1 MLVFLVI
8 LGNTAS
14 MASEDMSN
22 DAPRAE
28 AAAAFEKASTAL
40 FALEAALKIV
50 DQGLGW
56 AADAYL
62 ASGWNQ
68 FDFALVCGTVSSL
81 FTETGSQ
88 FMAMRAVRCFRPLRA
103 MKNFR
108 DGQLLMR
115 TTLTAIPLLRDA
127 LVFLCWFMLVASVSG
142 TMAFAGR
149 LTGRCVSAGDAAT
162 PNGATPNGATPNGA
176 CPPPAHVS
184 DDGATCDPRGRGY
197 ACDAAAGET
206 CCVSA
211 HTPVDGFLS
220 FDDFSRSAM
229 VVLNV
234 VTIDGWNE
242 LAWETSDGAGVEAAF
257 PYFAVI
263 VFFGG
268 FYVMQ
273 LFQSV
278 MIITLS
284 HTSDVM
290 DAQDARDRR
299 GARRRR
305 RKRGAADDDDDE
317 TEPGAKKD
325 VVDVDGVGMLINAV
339 GAYAGA
345 FFRAARRT
353 ASAARDVRNSE
364 SGGLGSVSS
373 ASVRAME
380 KEKKLRATA
389 WGRFRLRAKRV
400 ANAEGFQRFVILV
413 ICANTVTMALDSYGQ
428 SEAYYAA
435 LNTCETVFTSVFIA
449 EFVTKHLAVGPRKYW
464 SNPWNV
470 VDGAVVVSGVA
481 ELALGAGADGIATLR
496 MLRVLRIFAGLKGL
510 RRHRAFRQVFAA
522 VINGV
527 RRILSFCLVFSL
539 FLTVFAILGMQL
551 FGGAYGDAAPDSRA
565 TFDTFGDA
573 MLALFIICTGENT
586 FSIGWDLTRASG
598 TKWAVV
604 YVAAWSLVS
613 TSLLALVLGVLI
625 QATVEHVVLPEAES
639 DSDDDIDEVRAREA
653 PASEREAT
661 LKPLARSGSV
671 SPFASP
677 HGSRDATPRARDA
690 PTAKDF
696 AVADARALSSARG
709 AFLNIDDD
717 DDAVA
722 DSKRGSERIRK
733 NTEVE
738 VAAVRLWLDEHGFDV
753 EQRDVLRVGFV
764 DGEVRRSVTQAGET
778 ADDVRGRFSERELR
792 AARERLTDA
801 RRTGVLVNE
810 RAIRAADDDDDDDDH
825 ARRRSIENG
834 DEARRTAWGFGGTA
848 VPLDDAGPRAIRF
861 GMGTTST
868 AQTPAAMLK
877 RKAEAREA
885 KIREDW
891 RVAALDPSEL
901 RRERF
906 EARCAEVGV
915 DPEKDRVR
923 AFCLKAMEH
932 RYARFFILTLI
943 VVSACLLAPQCDKDW
958 PAEGSGAETAVAAVD
973 AFFTAAFAAEM
984 AAKVTAYTATSG
996 PKAYFK
1002 DGWNALDGFIVATS
1016 LLAAALRSAGG
1027 GLGGNLKV
1035 FRILR
1040 VLRPLRVIKNVPSL
1054 KLVIDATL
1062 VSLPSIL
1069 IVCALGAATFLIL
1082 GVLGMALFRGAF
1094 RECTVPNAGG
1104 DAASCAA
1111 LGGEFVNAP
1120 LHFDNIGQAVVAV
1133 FVISTGDNWQ
1143 DIMYLGMDAAGEDR
1157 EPATDARKNY
1167 AAFFVLAVVVAFF
1180 FWANLFVSSLVD
1192 NFSTVASQIG
1202 GEDGGAQAAFAGAG
1216 YTYSESQRRWLLALK
1231 AGWRAAA
1238 EKWRDENP
1246 LAMPAYRRWAFTL
1259 RNNKLW
1265 EPFMVLFITANAV
1278 QLCFYRDD
1286 AGKQETRVMSI
1297 LSAVFC
1303 ALYVLETFVNVVAMR
1318 WRRYW
1323 RSGWHRLDFTVT
1335 ALGVLELVVI
1345 YAAGEDNAGFV
1356 TVFRTA
1362 RFFRLFKLLKTSPGL
1377 RSLVDTFLT
1386 ALPGM
1391 LNIFGLMAL
1400 MMHIYAC
1407 LGCTLYGDVPE
1418 PYPGDGITR
1427 YANFQNWT
1435 AAISLLYVSLSGNWA
1450 EIFKDVYWECATG
1463 DLSDPSARTAE
1474 ACASYRFSAIFYFFS
1489 FVVFAVYLLA
1499 NLFVAILIER
1509 FDYCSTMEG
1518 VYDKQDPFDA
1528 LVRLNVLRKFGTK
1541 VRNRLRLARTLQRV
1555 ETKAGRRSV
1564 DGAPVLP
1571 PGTGGAARGVSHGVF
1586 ARHNSRITSFRGAND
1601 RLRQIAQGPRLR
1613 AFRTLKNNLDVALR
1627 GLGAMPS
1634 ERAMD
1639 LVQHAYDADAA
1650 AREREEAENKK
1661 QALAGVYASA
1671 GAEVVAADGDDSDG
1685 DEETPGGILGALAR
1699 LAFSPSRASDASGRG
1714 SG

>member
-197 ACDAAAGET
+197 ACDALAAGET

-299 GARRRR
+299 ARGGEEGSAARRMTTTTKPSPARRRTSSTSARGGHADQRGRGVR
-305 RKRGAADDDDDE
+305 RR
-317 TEPGAKKD
+317 
-325 VVDVDGVGMLINAV
+325 V
-339 GAYAGA
+339 
-345 FFRAARRT
+345 FRAARRT

-551 FGGAYGDAAPDSRA
+551 FGGRVRRRAPDSRA

-661 LKPLARSGSV
+661 LKPLAR
-671 SPFASP
+671 
-677 HGSRDATPRARDA
+677 
-690 PTAKDF
+690 
-696 AVADARALSSARG
+696 
-709 AFLNIDDD
+709 
-717 DDAVA
+717 
-722 DSKRGSERIRK
+722 
-733 NTEVE
+733 
-738 VAAVRLWLDEHGFDV
+738 
-753 EQRDVLRVGFV
+753 
-764 DGEVRRSVTQAGET
+764 
-778 ADDVRGRFSERELR
+778 
-792 AARERLTDA
+792 
-801 RRTGVLVNE
+801 
-810 RAIRAADDDDDDDDH
+810 
-825 ARRRSIENG
+825 
-834 DEARRTAWGFGGTA
+834 
-848 VPLDDAGPRAIRF
+848 
-861 GMGTTST
+861 
-868 AQTPAAMLK
+868 
-877 RKAEAREA
+877 
-885 KIREDW
+885 
-891 RVAALDPSEL
+891 
-901 RRERF
+901 
-906 EARCAEVGV
+906 
-915 DPEKDRVR
+915 
-923 AFCLKAMEH
+923 
-932 RYARFFILTLI
+932 
-943 VVSACLLAPQCDKDW
+943 
-958 PAEGSGAETAVAAVD
+958 
-973 AFFTAAFAAEM
+973 
-984 AAKVTAYTATSG
+984 
-996 PKAYFK
+996 
-1002 DGWNALDGFIVATS
+1002 
-1016 LLAAALRSAGG
+1016 
-1027 GLGGNLKV
+1027 
-1035 FRILR
+1035 
-1040 VLRPLRVIKNVPSL
+1040 
-1054 KLVIDATL
+1054 
-1062 VSLPSIL
+1062 
-1069 IVCALGAATFLIL
+1069 GAA
-1082 GVLGMALFRGAF
+1082 
-1094 RECTVPNAGG
+1094 P
-1104 DAASCAA
+1104 
-1111 LGGEFVNAP
+1111 
-1120 LHFDNIGQAVVAV
+1120 
-1133 FVISTGDNWQ
+1133 
-1143 DIMYLGMDAAGEDR
+1143 
-1157 EPATDARKNY
+1157 
-1167 AAFFVLAVVVAFF
+1167 
-1180 FWANLFVSSLVD
+1180 
-1192 NFSTVASQIG
+1192 
-1202 GEDGGAQAAFAGAG
+1202 
-1216 YTYSESQRRWLLALK
+1216 
-1231 AGWRAAA
+1231 
-1238 EKWRDENP
+1238 
-1246 LAMPAYRRWAFTL
+1246 
-1259 RNNKLW
+1259 
-1265 EPFMVLFITANAV
+1265 
-1278 QLCFYRDD
+1278 
-1286 AGKQETRVMSI
+1286 
-1297 LSAVFC
+1297 
-1303 ALYVLETFVNVVAMR
+1303 
-1318 WRRYW
+1318 
-1323 RSGWHRLDFTVT
+1323 
-1335 ALGVLELVVI
+1335 
-1345 YAAGEDNAGFV
+1345 
-1356 TVFRTA
+1356 
-1362 RFFRLFKLLKTSPGL
+1362 
-1377 RSLVDTFLT
+1377 
-1386 ALPGM
+1386 
-1391 LNIFGLMAL
+1391 
-1400 MMHIYAC
+1400 
-1407 LGCTLYGDVPE
+1407 
-1418 PYPGDGITR
+1418 
-1427 YANFQNWT
+1427 
-1435 AAISLLYVSLSGNWA
+1435 
-1450 EIFKDVYWECATG
+1450 
-1463 DLSDPSARTAE
+1463 
-1474 ACASYRFSAIFYFFS
+1474 
-1489 FVVFAVYLLA
+1489 
-1499 NLFVAILIER
+1499 
-1509 FDYCSTMEG
+1509 
-1518 VYDKQDPFDA
+1518 
-1528 LVRLNVLRKFGTK
+1528 
-1541 VRNRLRLARTLQRV
+1541 
-1555 ETKAGRRSV
+1555 
-1564 DGAPVLP
+1564 
-1571 PGTGGAARGVSHGVF
+1571 
-1586 ARHNSRITSFRGAND
+1586 
-1601 RLRQIAQGPRLR
+1601 
-1613 AFRTLKNNLDVALR
+1613 
-1627 GLGAMPS
+1627 
-1634 ERAMD
+1634 
-1639 LVQHAYDADAA
+1639 
-1650 AREREEAENKK
+1650 
-1661 QALAGVYASA
+1661 
-1671 GAEVVAADGDDSDG
+1671 
-1685 DEETPGGILGALAR
+1685 
-1699 LAFSPSRASDASGRG
+1699 
-1714 SG
+1714 

>member
-1 MLVFLVI
+1 MLVFFVI

-14 MASEDMSN
+14 MASEDMSK
-22 DAPRAE
+22 DAPRSE
-28 AAAAFEKASTAL
+28 AADAFEKASTAL
-40 FALEAALKIV
+40 FALEALLKIV
-50 DQGLGW
+50 DQGAGW
-56 AADAYL
+56 ASDSYF

-68 FDFALVCGTVSSL
+68 FDFVLVCGTISTV

-88 FMAMRAVRCFRPLRA
+88 FMALRAVRCFRPLRA

-127 LVFLCWFMLVASVSG
+127 LVFLSWFMLVASVSG

-149 LTGRCVSAGDAAT
+149 LTGRCVVEGDDIFATDNNGVCPAAR
-162 PNGATPNGATPNGA
+162 N
-176 CPPPAHVS
+176 VS
-184 DDGATCDPRGRGY
+184 DAGATCDPRGRGY
-197 ACDAAAGET
+197 ECDAVVGET
-206 CCVSA
+206 CCVST
-211 HTPVDGFLS
+211 HQPLDGFLS
-220 FDDFSRSAM
+220 FDDFGRSAM
-229 VVLNV
+229 IVLNV

-242 LAWETSDGAGVEAAF
+242 LAWETSDGAGFEAAF

-284 HTSDVM
+284 HTSEVM
-290 DAQDARDRR
+290 DAQDAEVRRD
-299 GARRRR
+299 ARRRS
-305 RKRGAADDDDDE
+305 RKRGAAEEEKEDE
-317 TEPGAKKD
+317 AKMTESGAKGVD

-345 FFRAARRT
+345 AFRAARRSVRRD
-353 ASAARDVRNSE
+353 ASGTGR
-364 SGGLGSVSS
+364 SVSAT

-380 KEKKLRATA
+380 KEKRLRATA

-400 ANAEGFQRFVILV
+400 AKDQRFQRFVLSV
-413 ICANTVTMALDSYGQ
+413 IVANTVTMAMDSHGQ

-449 EFVTKHLAVGPRKYW
+449 EFVLKHVAVGPWKYW

-470 VDGAVVVSGVA
+470 VDGAVVVSGVV
-481 ELALGAGADGIATLR
+481 ELAVGTGADGIATLR

-551 FGGAYGDAAPDSRA
+551 FGGVYGDAAPASRA

-573 MLALFIICTGENT
+573 MLALFIVCTGENT
-586 FSIGWDLTRASG
+586 FSIGWDLSRASG

-625 QATVEHVVLPEAES
+625 QATVEPVVLEEAQS
-639 DSDDDIDEVRAREA
+639 DSDDEFDEGPDTQTA
-653 PASEREAT
+653 PESERETREEKT
-661 LKPLARSGSV
+661 LDRNV
-671 SPFASP
+671 SMSLFASP
-677 HGSRDATPRARDA
+677 RRAGSRDGTPRARDA
-690 PTAKDF
+690 QEASAKSPF
-696 AVADARALSSARG
+696 ADASVSSARHSSSSVPSVDVSS
-709 AFLNIDDD
+709 AAAERERF
-717 DDAVA
+717 
-722 DSKRGSERIRK
+722 ERIRK

-753 EQRDVLRVGFV
+753 EQRDVLRVGVV
-764 DGEVRRSVTQAGET
+764 DGEVRRSVTRAGET
-778 ADDVRGRFSERELR
+778 ADDVRGRFSERELQE
-792 AARERLTDA
+792 ARLRLTDA
-801 RRTGVLVNE
+801 RQSGVLVNE
-810 RAIRAADDDDDDDDH
+810 RAASDASDDEDD
-825 ARRRSIENG
+825 ARRRSIENV
-834 DEARRTAWGFGGTA
+834 DRPRPTAWVLGGQA
-848 VPLDDAGPRAIRF
+848 VPLNDDAPLAIKF
-861 GMGTTST
+861 GMGTIST
-868 AQTPAAMLK
+868 AKTPAAMLK
-877 RKAEAREA
+877 RKAEEREA

-891 RVAALDPSEL
+891 RVAALDPSEV

-906 EARCAEVGV
+906 EARCAEVGI
-915 DPEKDRVR
+915 DPEKERVR

-932 RYARFFILTLI
+932 KYARVFILTLI

-958 PAEGSGAETAVAAVD
+958 PKEGSSAETTLAVVD
-973 AFFTAAFAAEM
+973 YFFTAAFAAEM
-984 AAKVTAYTATSG
+984 AAKVTAYTALSG
-996 PKAYFK
+996 PRAYLK
-1002 DGWNALDGFIVATS
+1002 DGWNALDGFIVAMS
-1016 LLAAALRSAGG
+1016 LLTVALSSAGG

-1035 FRILR
+1035 FRVLR

-1069 IVCALGAATFLIL
+1069 TVCALGLVTFLIL

-1143 DIMYLGMDAAGEDR
+1143 DIMYRGLDATGEDR
-1157 EPATDARKNY
+1157 EPATDFRKSY
-1167 AAFFVLAVVVAFF
+1167 AAFFVLAVVVAFL

-1192 NFSTVASQIG
+1192 NFSTVASHIG
-1202 GEDGGAQAAFAGAG
+1202 GDDGGAEAAFAGAG
-1216 YTYSESQRRWLLALK
+1216 YAYSESQRRWLLALK

-1238 EKWRDENP
+1238 EEWRDENP
-1246 LAMPAYRRWAFTL
+1246 LAMPAYRRWVFWL
-1259 RNNKLW
+1259 RTKKFW
-1265 EPFMVLFITANAV
+1265 EPFVVLFITANAV
-1278 QLCFYRDD
+1278 QLCFYRAD
-1286 AGKQETRVMSI
+1286 AGEAETRAMSVA
-1297 LSAVFC
+1297 SAVFC
-1303 ALYVLETFVNVVAMR
+1303 ALYVLETLVNVIAMR
-1318 WRRYW
+1318 WVNYW

-1335 ALGVLELVVI
+1335 VIGVLELVVL

-1356 TVFRTA
+1356 TVFRTV

-1391 LNIFGLMAL
+1391 LNILGLMAL

-1418 PYPGDGITR
+1418 PYPGDGLTR
-1427 YANFQNWT
+1427 YTNFQNWPSAVST
-1435 AAISLLYVSLSGNWA
+1435 LYVSLSGNWV

-1463 DLSDPSARTAE
+1463 DLSDPAARTAE
-1474 ACASYRFSAIFYFFS
+1474 ACESYRFSAIFFFFS

-1541 VRNRLRLARTLQRV
+1541 VRNRLKLARTLQRV
-1555 ETKAGRRSV
+1555 ETSAGRRSV
-1564 DGAPVLP
+1564 DGAPVG
-1571 PGTGGAARGVSHGVF
+1571 PGTGSAANAPHGIF
-1586 ARHNSRITSFRGAND
+1586 ARHNSKVTSFRGAND
-1601 RLRQIAQGPRLR
+1601 RLQQIVRGPRLK
-1613 AFRTLKNNLDVALR
+1613 AFRTLKNNLGVALR
-1627 GLGAMPS
+1627 GLGAMPT
-1634 ERAMD
+1634 ERAMN

-1650 AREREEAENKK
+1650 AREREDDERKK
-1661 QALAGVYASA
+1661 EALAGVYAAA
-1671 GAEVVAADGDDSDG
+1671 GTEVVAAKGDDSDG
-1685 DEETPGGILGALAR
+1685 DAEEPPRGVFGALAR
-1699 LAFSPSRASDASGRG
+1699 FAFAPRRAKDANG
-1714 SG
+1714 

>member
-1 MLVFLVI
+1 MLVFFVI

-14 MASEDMSN
+14 MASEDMSK

-28 AAAAFEKASTAL
+28 GADAFEKASTAL
-40 FALEAALKIV
+40 FALEALLKIV

-56 AADAYL
+56 ASDSYF

-68 FDFALVCGTVSSL
+68 FDFVLVCGTVSSL
-81 FTETGSQ
+81 FTDAGSQ
-88 FMAMRAVRCFRPLRA
+88 FMALRAVRCFRPLRA

-149 LTGRCVSAGDAAT
+149 LTGRCVVGDDAAGT
-162 PNGATPNGATPNGA
+162 DGT
-176 CPPPAHVS
+176 CPFAQNVS
-184 DDGATCDPRGRGY
+184 DAGATCDPRGRGHE
-197 ACDAAAGET
+197 CDAVSGET
-206 CCVSA
+206 CCVST
-211 HTPVDGFLS
+211 HQPLDGFLS
-220 FDDFSRSAM
+220 FDDFGRSAM
-229 VVLNV
+229 IVLNV

-242 LAWETSDGAGVEAAF
+242 LAWETSDGAGFESAF

-284 HTSDVM
+284 HTSEVM
-290 DAQDARDRR
+290 DLQDAEGRRD
-299 GARRRR
+299 ARRRR
-305 RKRGAADDDDDE
+305 SERGAALEEKEDE
-317 TEPGAKKD
+317 ANSPPKGVD
-325 VVDVDGVGMLINAV
+325 VVDVDGVGALINAV

-345 FFRAARRT
+345 AFRAARRSLRRD
-353 ASAARDVRNSE
+353 ASGT
-364 SGGLGSVSS
+364 GGPGSAT

-380 KEKKLRATA
+380 KEKRLRATA

-400 ANAEGFQRFVILV
+400 ANDERFQRFVLSV
-413 ICANTVTMALDSYGQ
+413 IVANTVTMAMDSYGQ

-449 EFVTKHLAVGPRKYW
+449 EFVLKHVAVGPWKYW

-470 VDGAVVVSGVA
+470 VDGAVVVSGVV
-481 ELALGAGADGIATLR
+481 ELAVGTGADGIATLR

-551 FGGAYGDAAPDSRA
+551 FGGVYGDDVPASRA
-565 TFDTFGDA
+565 TFDTFWDA
-573 MLALFIICTGENT
+573 MLALFIVCTGENT
-586 FSIGWDLTRASG
+586 FSIGWDLSRASG
-598 TKWAVV
+598 TNWAVA

-625 QATVEHVVLPEAES
+625 QATVEPVVLEEAQS
-639 DSDDDIDEVRAREA
+639 DSDDEFDEGPDTQTA
-653 PASEREAT
+653 PESERETRGKKT
-661 LKPLARSGSV
+661 LDRNV
-671 SPFASP
+671 SMSLFASP
-677 HGSRDATPRARDA
+677 RRAGSRDGTPRARDA
-690 PTAKDF
+690 REASAKSPF
-696 AVADARALSSARG
+696 ADASVSSARHSSSSVPSVD
-709 AFLNIDDD
+709 IVS
-717 DDAVA
+717 DAA
-722 DSKRGSERIRK
+722 ERERFERIRK

-753 EQRDVLRVGFV
+753 EQRDVLRVGV
-764 DGEVRRSVTQAGET
+764 VNGEVRRSVTRAGET
-778 ADDVRGRFSERELR
+778 ADDVRGRFSERELQE
-792 AARERLTDA
+792 ARLRLTDA
-801 RRTGVLVNE
+801 RQSGVLVNE
-810 RAIRAADDDDDDDDH
+810 RAASDASDDDDD

-834 DEARRTAWGFGGTA
+834 DRPRPTAWGLGGQA
-848 VPLDDAGPRAIRF
+848 VPLNDDKNAPLAIKF

-877 RKAEAREA
+877 RKAEEREA

-891 RVAALDPSEL
+891 RVAALDPSEV

-906 EARCAEVGV
+906 EARCAEVGI
-915 DPEKDRVR
+915 DPEKERVR

-932 RYARFFILTLI
+932 RYARVFILTLI

-958 PAEGSGAETAVAAVD
+958 PAEGSSAETALAVVD
-973 AFFTAAFAAEM
+973 YFFTAAFAAEM
-984 AAKVTAYTATSG
+984 AAKVTAYTALSG
-996 PKAYFK
+996 PRAYLK
-1002 DGWNALDGFIVATS
+1002 DGWNALDGFIVAMS
-1016 LLAAALRSAGG
+1016 LLTVALSSAGG

-1035 FRILR
+1035 FRVLR

-1069 IVCALGAATFLIL
+1069 TVCALGLVTFLIL

-1143 DIMYLGMDAAGEDR
+1143 DIMYLGVDSAGEDR
-1157 EPATDARKNY
+1157 EPATDFRKSY
-1167 AAFFVLAVVVAFF
+1167 AAFFVLAVVVAFL

-1202 GEDGGAQAAFAGAG
+1202 SEDGGAEAAFAGAG
-1216 YTYSESQRRWLLALK
+1216 YAYSESQRRWLLALK

-1238 EKWRDENP
+1238 EEWRDENP
-1246 LAMPAYRRWAFTL
+1246 LAMPAYRRWAFAL
-1259 RNNKLW
+1259 RTKKIW
-1265 EPFMVLFITANAV
+1265 EPFVVLFITANAV
-1278 QLCFYRDD
+1278 QLCFYRAD
-1286 AGKQETRVMSI
+1286 AKEAETRAMNVA
-1297 LSAVFC
+1297 SAVFC
-1303 ALYVLETFVNVVAMR
+1303 ALYVLETLVNVIAMR
-1318 WRRYW
+1318 WRNYW

-1335 ALGVLELVVI
+1335 VLGVLELVVL

-1356 TVFRTA
+1356 TVFRTV

-1391 LNIFGLMAL
+1391 LNILGLMAL

-1418 PYPGDGITR
+1418 PYPGDGLTR
-1427 YANFQNWT
+1427 YTNFQNWGS
-1435 AAISLLYVSLSGNWA
+1435 AVSLLYVSLSGNWA

-1463 DLSDPSARTAE
+1463 DLSDPAARTAE
-1474 ACASYRFSAIFYFFS
+1474 ACESYRFSAIFFFFS

-1541 VRNRLRLARTLQRV
+1541 VRNRLKLARTLQRV
-1555 ETKAGRRSV
+1555 ETRAGRRSV
-1564 DGAPVLP
+1564 DGAPVG
-1571 PGTGGAARGVSHGVF
+1571 PGAGSAANAPHGVF
-1586 ARHNSRITSFRGAND
+1586 ARHNSRVTSFRGAND
-1601 RLRQIAQGPRLR
+1601 RLQQIVRGPRLK
-1613 AFRTLKNNLDVALR
+1613 AFRTLKNNLGVALR
-1627 GLGAMPS
+1627 GLGAMPT

-1639 LVQHAYDADAA
+1639 LVQHAYEADAA
-1650 AREREEAENKK
+1650 ARKREEAERKK
-1661 QALAGVYASA
+1661 EALAGVYAAA
-1671 GAEVVAADGDDSDG
+1671 GTEVVASKGDDSDG
-1685 DEETPGGILGALAR
+1685 DAEEPPRGVFGALAR
-1699 LAFSPSRASDASGRG
+1699 FAFAPRRAKDANG
-1714 SG
+1714 

>member
-1 MLVFLVI
+1 VLVFLVI

-56 AADAYL
+56 AADAYF

-68 FDFALVCGTVSSL
+68 FDFVLVCGTVSSL

-149 LTGRCVSAGDAAT
+149 LTGRCVSAGDT
-162 PNGATPNGATPNGA
+162 ATPNGATPNGA
-176 CPPPAHVS
+176 CPLPALVS

-299 GARRRR
+299 DARRRR

-353 ASAARDVRNSE
+353 ASATRDVRNSE

-400 ANAEGFQRFVILV
+400 ANAERFQRFVLLV

-435 LNTCETVFTSVFIA
+435 LNTCEMVFTSVFIA

-470 VDGAVVVSGVA
+470 LDGAVVVSGVV
-481 ELALGAGADGIATLR
+481 ELAVGAGADGIATLR

-551 FGGAYGDAAPDSRA
+551 FGGVYGDAAPDSRA

-625 QATVEHVVLPEAES
+625 QATVEPVVLPEAES

-661 LKPLARSGSV
+661 LKPLARSGSM

-677 HGSRDATPRARDA
+677 HGSRDATPRAA
-690 PTAKDF
+690 
-696 AVADARALSSARG
+696 
-709 AFLNIDDD
+709 
-717 DDAVA
+717 
-722 DSKRGSERIRK
+722 
-733 NTEVE
+733 
-738 VAAVRLWLDEHGFDV
+738 
-753 EQRDVLRVGFV
+753 
-764 DGEVRRSVTQAGET
+764 
-778 ADDVRGRFSERELR
+778 LR
-792 AARERLTDA
+792 A
-801 RRTGVLVNE
+801 RR
-810 RAIRAADDDDDDDDH
+810 
-825 ARRRSIENG
+825 
-834 DEARRTAWGFGGTA
+834 
-848 VPLDDAGPRAIRF
+848 
-861 GMGTTST
+861 
-868 AQTPAAMLK
+868 
-877 RKAEAREA
+877 
-885 KIREDW
+885 
-891 RVAALDPSEL
+891 
-901 RRERF
+901 
-906 EARCAEVGV
+906 
-915 DPEKDRVR
+915 
-923 AFCLKAMEH
+923 
-932 RYARFFILTLI
+932 
-943 VVSACLLAPQCDKDW
+943 
-958 PAEGSGAETAVAAVD
+958 
-973 AFFTAAFAAEM
+973 
-984 AAKVTAYTATSG
+984 
-996 PKAYFK
+996 
-1002 DGWNALDGFIVATS
+1002 
-1016 LLAAALRSAGG
+1016 
-1027 GLGGNLKV
+1027 
-1035 FRILR
+1035 
-1040 VLRPLRVIKNVPSL
+1040 
-1054 KLVIDATL
+1054 
-1062 VSLPSIL
+1062 
-1069 IVCALGAATFLIL
+1069 
-1082 GVLGMALFRGAF
+1082 
-1094 RECTVPNAGG
+1094 
-1104 DAASCAA
+1104 
-1111 LGGEFVNAP
+1111 
-1120 LHFDNIGQAVVAV
+1120 
-1133 FVISTGDNWQ
+1133 
-1143 DIMYLGMDAAGEDR
+1143 
-1157 EPATDARKNY
+1157 
-1167 AAFFVLAVVVAFF
+1167 
-1180 FWANLFVSSLVD
+1180 
-1192 NFSTVASQIG
+1192 
-1202 GEDGGAQAAFAGAG
+1202 
-1216 YTYSESQRRWLLALK
+1216 
-1231 AGWRAAA
+1231 
-1238 EKWRDENP
+1238 
-1246 LAMPAYRRWAFTL
+1246 
-1259 RNNKLW
+1259 
-1265 EPFMVLFITANAV
+1265 
-1278 QLCFYRDD
+1278 
-1286 AGKQETRVMSI
+1286 
-1297 LSAVFC
+1297 
-1303 ALYVLETFVNVVAMR
+1303 
-1318 WRRYW
+1318 
-1323 RSGWHRLDFTVT
+1323 
-1335 ALGVLELVVI
+1335 
-1345 YAAGEDNAGFV
+1345 
-1356 TVFRTA
+1356 
-1362 RFFRLFKLLKTSPGL
+1362 
-1377 RSLVDTFLT
+1377 
-1386 ALPGM
+1386 
-1391 LNIFGLMAL
+1391 
-1400 MMHIYAC
+1400 
-1407 LGCTLYGDVPE
+1407 
-1418 PYPGDGITR
+1418 
-1427 YANFQNWT
+1427 
-1435 AAISLLYVSLSGNWA
+1435 
-1450 EIFKDVYWECATG
+1450 
-1463 DLSDPSARTAE
+1463 
-1474 ACASYRFSAIFYFFS
+1474 
-1489 FVVFAVYLLA
+1489 
-1499 NLFVAILIER
+1499 
-1509 FDYCSTMEG
+1509 
-1518 VYDKQDPFDA
+1518 
-1528 LVRLNVLRKFGTK
+1528 
-1541 VRNRLRLARTLQRV
+1541 
-1555 ETKAGRRSV
+1555 
-1564 DGAPVLP
+1564 
-1571 PGTGGAARGVSHGVF
+1571 
-1586 ARHNSRITSFRGAND
+1586 
-1601 RLRQIAQGPRLR
+1601 
-1613 AFRTLKNNLDVALR
+1613 
-1627 GLGAMPS
+1627 
-1634 ERAMD
+1634 
-1639 LVQHAYDADAA
+1639 
-1650 AREREEAENKK
+1650 
-1661 QALAGVYASA
+1661 
-1671 GAEVVAADGDDSDG
+1671 
-1685 DEETPGGILGALAR
+1685 
-1699 LAFSPSRASDASGRG
+1699 
-1714 SG
+1714 

>member
-162 PNGATPNGATPNGA
+162 PNGATPNGATPNRA

-470 VDGAVVVSGVA
+470 VDGAVVVSGVV
-481 ELALGAGADGIATLR
+481 ELAVGAGADGIATLR

-510 RRHRAFRQVFAA
+510 RRHRAFRRVFAA

-527 RRILSFCLVFSL
+527 QHPLLLPGVLAVPHVF
-539 FLTVFAILGMQL
+539 TILGMQL
-551 FGGAYGDAAPDSRA
+551 FEALGDAAPDSRA
-565 TFDTFGDA
+565 TFDTFRDA

-586 FSIGWDLTRASG
+586 FSIG
-598 TKWAVV
+598 
-604 YVAAWSLVS
+604 
-613 TSLLALVLGVLI
+613 
-625 QATVEHVVLPEAES
+625 
-639 DSDDDIDEVRAREA
+639 
-653 PASEREAT
+653 
-661 LKPLARSGSV
+661 
-671 SPFASP
+671 
-677 HGSRDATPRARDA
+677 
-690 PTAKDF
+690 
-696 AVADARALSSARG
+696 
-709 AFLNIDDD
+709 
-717 DDAVA
+717 
-722 DSKRGSERIRK
+722 
-733 NTEVE
+733 
-738 VAAVRLWLDEHGFDV
+738 
-753 EQRDVLRVGFV
+753 
-764 DGEVRRSVTQAGET
+764 
-778 ADDVRGRFSERELR
+778 
-792 AARERLTDA
+792 
-801 RRTGVLVNE
+801 
-810 RAIRAADDDDDDDDH
+810 
-825 ARRRSIENG
+825 
-834 DEARRTAWGFGGTA
+834 
-848 VPLDDAGPRAIRF
+848 
-861 GMGTTST
+861 
-868 AQTPAAMLK
+868 
-877 RKAEAREA
+877 
-885 KIREDW
+885 
-891 RVAALDPSEL
+891 
-901 RRERF
+901 
-906 EARCAEVGV
+906 
-915 DPEKDRVR
+915 
-923 AFCLKAMEH
+923 
-932 RYARFFILTLI
+932 
-943 VVSACLLAPQCDKDW
+943 
-958 PAEGSGAETAVAAVD
+958 
-973 AFFTAAFAAEM
+973 
-984 AAKVTAYTATSG
+984 
-996 PKAYFK
+996 
-1002 DGWNALDGFIVATS
+1002 
-1016 LLAAALRSAGG
+1016 
-1027 GLGGNLKV
+1027 
-1035 FRILR
+1035 
-1040 VLRPLRVIKNVPSL
+1040 
-1054 KLVIDATL
+1054 
-1062 VSLPSIL
+1062 
-1069 IVCALGAATFLIL
+1069 
-1082 GVLGMALFRGAF
+1082 
-1094 RECTVPNAGG
+1094 
-1104 DAASCAA
+1104 
-1111 LGGEFVNAP
+1111 
-1120 LHFDNIGQAVVAV
+1120 
-1133 FVISTGDNWQ
+1133 
-1143 DIMYLGMDAAGEDR
+1143 
-1157 EPATDARKNY
+1157 
-1167 AAFFVLAVVVAFF
+1167 
-1180 FWANLFVSSLVD
+1180 
-1192 NFSTVASQIG
+1192 
-1202 GEDGGAQAAFAGAG
+1202 
-1216 YTYSESQRRWLLALK
+1216 
-1231 AGWRAAA
+1231 
-1238 EKWRDENP
+1238 
-1246 LAMPAYRRWAFTL
+1246 
-1259 RNNKLW
+1259 
-1265 EPFMVLFITANAV
+1265 
-1278 QLCFYRDD
+1278 
-1286 AGKQETRVMSI
+1286 
-1297 LSAVFC
+1297 
-1303 ALYVLETFVNVVAMR
+1303 
-1318 WRRYW
+1318 
-1323 RSGWHRLDFTVT
+1323 
-1335 ALGVLELVVI
+1335 
-1345 YAAGEDNAGFV
+1345 
-1356 TVFRTA
+1356 
-1362 RFFRLFKLLKTSPGL
+1362 
-1377 RSLVDTFLT
+1377 
-1386 ALPGM
+1386 
-1391 LNIFGLMAL
+1391 
-1400 MMHIYAC
+1400 
-1407 LGCTLYGDVPE
+1407 
-1418 PYPGDGITR
+1418 
-1427 YANFQNWT
+1427 
-1435 AAISLLYVSLSGNWA
+1435 
-1450 EIFKDVYWECATG
+1450 
-1463 DLSDPSARTAE
+1463 
-1474 ACASYRFSAIFYFFS
+1474 
-1489 FVVFAVYLLA
+1489 
-1499 NLFVAILIER
+1499 
-1509 FDYCSTMEG
+1509 
-1518 VYDKQDPFDA
+1518 
-1528 LVRLNVLRKFGTK
+1528 
-1541 VRNRLRLARTLQRV
+1541 
-1555 ETKAGRRSV
+1555 
-1564 DGAPVLP
+1564 
-1571 PGTGGAARGVSHGVF
+1571 
-1586 ARHNSRITSFRGAND
+1586 
-1601 RLRQIAQGPRLR
+1601 
-1613 AFRTLKNNLDVALR
+1613 
-1627 GLGAMPS
+1627 
-1634 ERAMD
+1634 
-1639 LVQHAYDADAA
+1639 
-1650 AREREEAENKK
+1650 
-1661 QALAGVYASA
+1661 
-1671 GAEVVAADGDDSDG
+1671 
-1685 DEETPGGILGALAR
+1685 
-1699 LAFSPSRASDASGRG
+1699 
-1714 SG
+1714 